1 MIRYE
6 ITNSKFIVAD
16 SIHNDQITQK
26 IENIIDHFS
35 LIITQRSTL
44 STKKG
49 SIHYHLKQGTNAGIL
64 ELTYWPSKKQLWV
77 EIHDNRTAE
86 WNIQMIKPFSE
97 ALAES
102 FFGELLPILN

>member
-1 MIRYE
+1 MIRYD
-6 ITNSKFIVAD
+6 IKNSKFIETD

-26 IENIIDHFS
+26 IENIIVQFS

-49 SIHYHLKQGTNAGIL
+49 SIHYHLKQNTNVGIL

-77 EIHDNRTAE
+77 EIHDNRTAD
-86 WNIQMIKPFSE
+86 WNKQIIKPFSE

-102 FFGELLPILN
+102 FSGESHLILN

>member
-6 ITNSKFIVAD
+6 ITNSKFLEAD
-16 SIHNDQITQK
+16 SLHNDQIIQK
-26 IENIIDHFS
+26 IENIIDQFS

-49 SIHYHLKQGTNAGIL
+49 SIHYHLKHSTNAGIL

-86 WNIQMIKPFSE
+86 WNKQMIKPFSE
-97 ALAES
+97 ALAAS
-102 FFGELLPILN
+102 FSGDLLAIFQ